1 MGDLRCLHADEHLP
15 SFSLLT
21 QESVRLVWIHSKK
34 GAQFNRCA
42 VSIHPYGF
50 CLYEEIAAGTY
61 KSAWS
66 HAIEDISYCV
76 AEPYHRRIFAW
87 IARIKNTNLLECHA
101 VLCKTSK
108 RARLIAELLANTF
121 YESYRYRQQEILASM
136 AHPMTRCSVC
146 DTIVRQRQ
154 PLTSRSD
161 LFPTCSRLHPCED
174 NIVDDDDI
182 DDDDDNQQEGVNDY
196 ERISFH
202 IPIMTRSPARIHED
216 NSIHSR
222 SRQSANYESTVAEE
236 ESMKPVEYYRR

>member
-1 MGDLRCLHADEHLP
+1 
-15 SFSLLT
+15 
-21 QESVRLVWIHSKK
+21 VRLVWIHSKK
-34 GAQFNRCA
+34 GTQFNRCA
-42 VSIHPYGF
+42 ISIHPYGF

-87 IARIKNTNLLECHA
+87 IARIKNSNLLECHA

-121 YESYRYRQQEILASM
+121 YESYRCRQQEILASM
-136 AHPMTRCSVC
+136 THPMTRCSVC
-146 DTIVRQRQ
+146 DTIVQQQQ
-154 PLTSRSD
+154 PSRRRFD
-161 LFPTCSRLHPCED
+161 LLPTASRLHRR
-174 NIVDDDDI
+174 NDDDDI
-182 DDDDDNQQEGVNDY
+182 DDDDDDQQEGVNDY

-202 IPIMTRSPARIHED
+202 VPIMTRSPARNYED
-216 NSIHSR
+216 NSINSR
-222 SRQSANYESTVAEE
+222 SRQSTDYETTIADE